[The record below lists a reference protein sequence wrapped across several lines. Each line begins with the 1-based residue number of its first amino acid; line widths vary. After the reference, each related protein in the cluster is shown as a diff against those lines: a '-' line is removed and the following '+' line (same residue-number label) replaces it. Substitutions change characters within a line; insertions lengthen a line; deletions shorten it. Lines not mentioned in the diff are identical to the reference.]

1 MTDALTLDNLVKT
14 YGDRRVVDGVSLEIH
29 PGEIF
34 GLVGPNGSGKTTT
47 IRMGLDIIRPDSGSV
62 SLFGMP
68 ISRDSLAR
76 VGYLPE
82 ERGLYQRAKVTS
94 ILTYLARLKR
104 LDKSAARARADELL
118 TRVGLY
124 EHRGKK
130 VSALSR
136 GMSQLVQFAGALM
149 HKPALI
155 ILDEPF
161 SGLDPLNVQL
171 MKEMVLEQQALGSSI
186 IFSTHQMTDVEELC
200 RRVLLIND
208 GAVLLYG
215 DLIDVKRARGA
226 KKVRI
231 AAARE
236 PDALSGLASAEAN
249 AGYYEYS
256 ISDAVRPEQLI
267 RSFLDA
273 GIDVQRYEVVLP
285 TLNEIFI
292 EEVSRARHGE

>member
-1 MTDALTLDNLVKT
+1 M
-14 YGDRRVVDGVSLEIH
+14 
-29 PGEIF
+29 
-34 GLVGPNGSGKTTT
+34 
-47 IRMGLDIIRPDSGSV
+47 
-62 SLFGMP
+62 
-68 ISRDSLAR
+68 
-76 VGYLPE
+76 GYLPE
-82 ERGLYQRAKVTS
+82 ERGLYQRSKVTS

-149 HKPALI
+149 HKPDLI

-208 GAVLLYG
+208 GIVLLYG
-215 DLIDVKRARGA
+215 DLMDVKRARGA
-226 KKVRI
+226 HKVRVV
-231 AAARE
+231 AARE